1 MSTPV
6 HERLLKDLDQL
17 RHVHG
22 LPPSQVA
29 AKTAKYLSVSTQ
41 PDIGKRIRS
50 TIKPLSLPTLFFVLC
65 RTCGPRVRRTGCRS
79 RRCSAVRSKSWS
91 TCA

>member
-22 LPPSQVA
+22 FPPSQVA
-29 AKTAKYLSVSTQ
+29 AKTAKYLSVSTH
-41 PDIGKRIRS
+41 PDIGKRMRD
-50 TIKPLSLPTLFFVLC
+50 TIKPLSLPTVSGVLC
-65 RTCGPRVRRTGCRS
+65 RTYGPRVRRTGCRS
-79 RRCSAVRSKSWS
+79 RRCSAARSRSWS